1 MLKDF
6 EKLNVAQSIGWA
18 VLQCSPQQLK
28 SGEIVPTIM
37 GALRARGWKAA

>member
-6 EKLNVAQSIGWA
+6 EKKNAGQLLGWA
-18 VLQCSPQQLK
+18 VLECSPQQLK

-37 GALRARGWKAA
+37 GALRARGWRS

>member
-1 MLKDF
+1 MLADM
-6 EKLNVAQSIGWA
+6 EKYNTALLMGWA
-18 VLQCSPQQLK
+18 VLRCSPQQLK